1 MAYQVLARKWRPQ
14 NFEEVVGQEPITRT
28 LQNALT
34 AGRVA
39 HAFMFSGPRGVGKTS
54 VARILAKA
62 LNCEAG
68 PTPHPDNTCQLCQEI
83 TNGSS
88 MDVLEID
95 GASNNGVEEVRNL
108 REKIK
113 YLPTQGKYR
122 VYIIDEVHMLSTA
135 AFNAL
140 LKTLEEPPAHA
151 VFILAT
157 TEIHKVPVTILS
169 RCQRYDF
176 RRIPTGLIQAHLA
189 KLAEQEGWNIDPEGL
204 ALVARAAE
212 GGLRDAQGFLDQVVT
227 FGGDGVSVPE
237 IARILG
243 VTDRGALLG
252 ALTAIIDRHGPDLLN
267 LIETLYNQGQDLGRF
282 YQDLLLYARHLLVAG
297 LHPEA
302 RHLAAVADTEWDALT
317 RLASRTPAVHLHNLL
332 SVLLQGEEELKR
344 APQPRLALEVL
355 LLRVIHL
362 EPVLPLAEW
371 LNRLDTLERRLEVRA
386 PGGAGRR
393 RGRRTPAGRGS
404 AAPCRAGGPAAPGP
418 GGCRPRRPVA
428 GLFAVCPGKGKR
440 PPVRETGPEPV
451 GGEVGK
457 LPEDRPDPPLERQR
471 RPARSP
477 AAGVGPDLFRPR
489 DHPGIRGGG
498 AQNPEKNPGARPQTP
513 GHAEASATGPGNFR
527 GRVAGAHPGEGGT
540 QVKDLSGMMKQAQ
553 KLQAKMMAMQ
563 EELGNRTVSAQA
575 GGGMVEAVVNGRQ
588 ELLTLRIDPEVVVA
602 EDVEMLQDLIQAAI
616 NEALNRSREMMATEM
631 SKLTGGMQIPGLF

>member
-39 HAFMFSGPRGVGKTS
+39 HAFLFSGPRGVGKTS

-68 PTPHPDNTCQLCQEI
+68 PTPHPDNTCQMCQEI

-122 VYIIDEVHMLSTA
+122 VYIIDEVHMLTTA

-252 ALTAIIDRHGPDLLN
+252 ALTAIIDRHGPDLLS
-267 LIETLYNQGQDLGRF
+267 LIEALYNQGQDLGRF

-362 EPVLPLAEW
+362 EPVLPLADW
-371 LNRLDTLERRLEVRA
+371 LARLDTLERRLEAGPRVA
-386 PGGAGRR
+386 PAAAGAAEPQ
-393 RGRRTPAGRGS
+393 PAVEVQRP
-404 AAPCRAGGPAAPGP
+404 AEPAAPP
-418 GGCRPRRPVA
+418 PRVPADA
-428 GLFAVCPGKGKR
+428 GLDDQWQAFLQFVQEKENGPLFGKLAQSRLVGRSEHCLKIALKR
-440 PPVRETGPEPV
+440 PWNANGARHEARLQELARTFFGPETTLEF
-451 GGEVGK
+451 EVEAPK
-457 LPEDRPDPPLERQR
+457 TPKK
-471 RPARSP
+471 SP
-477 AAGVGPDLFRPR
+477 APAPKPLD
-489 DHPGIRGGG
+489 
-498 AQNPEKNPGARPQTP
+498 
-513 GHAEASATGPGNFR
+513 
-527 GRVAGAHPGEGGT
+527 
-540 QVKDLSGMMKQAQ
+540 MQ
-553 KLQAKMMAMQ
+553 KLQQQALEIFGGEWLGPTPGK
-563 EELGNRTVSAQA
+563 EE
-575 GGGMVEAVVNGRQ
+575 
-588 ELLTLRIDPEVVVA
+588 P
-602 EDVEMLQDLIQAAI
+602 
-616 NEALNRSREMMATEM
+616 
-631 SKLTGGMQIPGLF
+631 K

>member
-28 LQNALT
+28 LQNALA

-39 HAFMFSGPRGVGKTS
+39 HAFIFSGPRGVGKTS
-54 VARILAKA
+54 VARIMAKA
-62 LNCEAG
+62 LNCLAG
-68 PTPHPDNTCQLCQEI
+68 PTPHPDNTCEICRAI

-88 MDVLEID
+88 LDVLEID
-95 GASNNGVEEVRNL
+95 GASNRGIDEVRDL

-113 YLPTQGKYR
+113 YLPAQSKYR
-122 VYIIDEVHMLSTA
+122 VYIIDEVHMLTDP

-157 TEIHKVPVTILS
+157 TAPHKVPVTILS

-176 RRIPTGLIQAHLA
+176 RRIPTGVIQAHLA
-189 KLAEQEGWNIDPEGL
+189 KLAKQEGWQIDPEGL

-227 FGGDGVSVPE
+227 FGGDGVSVAE

-252 ALTAIIDRHGPDLLN
+252 ALTAIIDRHGPDLLS
-267 LIETLYNQGQDLGRF
+267 LIEALYNQGQDLGRF
-282 YQDLLLYARHLLVAG
+282 YQDLILYARHLLVAG

-371 LNRLDTLERRLEVRA
+371 LARLDTLEKRLE
-386 PGGAGRR
+386 AG
-393 RGRRTPAGRGS
+393 PWVASES
-404 AAPCRAGGPAAPGP
+404 AAGERQPRPGVQVAGEPAASKPAS
-418 GGCRPRRPVA
+418 REDA
-428 GLFAVCPGKGKR
+428 GLPDRWQAFLQFVQEKENGPLYGKLAQCRLVEMSEHCLKIALGR
-440 PPVRETGPEPV
+440 PWNANGARHEARLQELVRTFFGPETTLEI
-451 GGEVGK
+451 EVEAPK
-457 LPEDRPDPPLERQR
+457 TPKK
-471 RPARSP
+471 SP
-477 AAGVGPDLFRPR
+477 AAAQKPLDMNQLQQQALEIF
-489 DHPGIRGGG
+489 GGEWLS
-498 AQNPEKNPGARPQTP
+498 ATP
-513 GHAEASATGPGNFR
+513 G
-527 GRVAGAHPGEGGT
+527 
-540 QVKDLSGMMKQAQ
+540 K
-553 KLQAKMMAMQ
+553 
-563 EELGNRTVSAQA
+563 EE
-575 GGGMVEAVVNGRQ
+575 
-588 ELLTLRIDPEVVVA
+588 PE
-602 EDVEMLQDLIQAAI
+602 
-616 NEALNRSREMMATEM
+616 
-631 SKLTGGMQIPGLF
+631 

>member
-14 NFEEVVGQEPITRT
+14 TFEEVVGQEPITRT

-39 HAFMFSGPRGVGKTS
+39 HAFLFSGPRGVGKTS

-68 PTPHPDNTCQLCQEI
+68 PTPHPDNTCQMCREI

-95 GASNNGVEEVRNL
+95 GASNRGIDEVRDL

-113 YLPTQGKYR
+113 YVPAQGKYK
-122 VYIIDEVHMLSTA
+122 VYIIDEVHMLTNP

-151 VFILAT
+151 VFVLAT
-157 TEIHKVPVTILS
+157 TEPHKVPVTILS

-176 RRIPTGLIQAHLA
+176 RRIPTGVIQAHLA
-189 KLAEQEGWNIDPEGL
+189 KLAEQEGWHIDPEGL

-227 FGGDGVSVPE
+227 FGGDGVGAAE

-252 ALTAIIDRHGPDLLN
+252 ALTAIIDRNGPDLLN
-267 LIETLYNQGQDLGRF
+267 LIEALYTQGQDLGRF
-282 YQDLLLYARHLLVAG
+282 YQDLILYARHLLVAG

-302 RHLAAVADTEWDALT
+302 RNLAAVADTEWDDLI
-317 RLASRTPAVHLHNLL
+317 RLARQVPTVHLHNLL

-344 APQPRLALEVL
+344 SPQPRLALEVL

-362 EPVLPLAEW
+362 EPILPLAEW
-371 LNRLDTLERRLEVRA
+371 LGRLEALEKRLEAGA
-386 PGGAGRR
+386 PITTKPTAAARK
-393 RGRRTPAGRGS
+393 AA
-404 AAPCRAGGPAAPGP
+404 AAPQAAAKPVASPVTPPADASLEERWQAFLNHVQETGDAPLYGKLTQCRLLGMSDHCLKLAIKRPWNANGASHEARLRELAKGFFGPETTVEFEVEVPKTPKKAAAAPKKS
-418 GGCRPRRPVA
+418 
-428 GLFAVCPGKGKR
+428 L
-440 PPVRETGPEPV
+440 
-451 GGEVGK
+451 
-457 LPEDRPDPPLERQR
+457 D
-471 RPARSP
+471 
-477 AAGVGPDLFRPR
+477 
-489 DHPGIRGGG
+489 
-498 AQNPEKNPGARPQTP
+498 
-513 GHAEASATGPGNFR
+513 
-527 GRVAGAHPGEGGT
+527 
-540 QVKDLSGMMKQAQ
+540 MQ
-553 KLQAKMMAMQ
+553 KLQQQALEIFGGEWLGAKPEK
-563 EELGNRTVSAQA
+563 EE
-575 GGGMVEAVVNGRQ
+575 
-588 ELLTLRIDPEVVVA
+588 PE
-602 EDVEMLQDLIQAAI
+602 
-616 NEALNRSREMMATEM
+616 
-631 SKLTGGMQIPGLF
+631 

>member
-39 HAFMFSGPRGVGKTS
+39 HAFLFSGPRGVGKTS

-88 MDVLEID
+88 LDVLEID
-95 GASNNGVEEVRNL
+95 GASNNGASTKSGTCVKRSSTC
-108 REKIK
+108 
-113 YLPTQGKYR
+113 PTQGKYR

-157 TEIHKVPVTILS
+157 TEPHKVPVTILS

-252 ALTAIIDRHGPDLLN
+252 ALTAIIDRHGPDLLS
-267 LIETLYNQGQDLGRF
+267 LIEALYNQGQDLGRF

-362 EPVLPLAEW
+362 EPVLPLADW
-371 LNRLDTLERRLEVRA
+371 LARLDTLERRLEAGPRVA
-386 PGGAGRR
+386 PAAAGAAE
-393 RGRRTPAGRGS
+393 PQPGRGS
-404 AAPCRAGGPAAPGP
+404 AAPVSRAAAAPRTPPGSRWMPASTTSGRPFCSLSRKRKTAPCSANWPRAGWW
-418 GGCRPRRPVA
+418 GG
-428 GLFAVCPGKGKR
+428 
-440 PPVRETGPEPV
+440 
-451 GGEVGK
+451 
-457 LPEDRPDPPLERQR
+457 
-471 RPARSP
+471 
-477 AAGVGPDLFRPR
+477 
-489 DHPGIRGGG
+489 
-498 AQNPEKNPGARPQTP
+498 
-513 GHAEASATGPGNFR
+513 
-527 GRVAGAHPGEGGT
+527 
-540 QVKDLSGMMKQAQ
+540 
-553 KLQAKMMAMQ
+553 
-563 EELGNRTVSAQA
+563 
-575 GGGMVEAVVNGRQ
+575 
-588 ELLTLRIDPEVVVA
+588 RIIA
-602 EDVEMLQDLIQAAI
+602 
-616 NEALNRSREMMATEM
+616 
-631 SKLTGGMQIPGLF
+631 

>member
-1 MAYQVLARKWRPQ
+1 M
-14 NFEEVVGQEPITRT
+14 GQEPITRT

-39 HAFMFSGPRGVGKTS
+39 HAFLFSGPRGVGKTS

-68 PTPHPDNTCQLCQEI
+68 PTPHPDNTCQVCQEI

-88 MDVLEID
+88 LDVLEID
-95 GASNNGVEEVRNL
+95 GASNRGIDEVRDL

-113 YLPTQGKYR
+113 YLPAQSKYK
-122 VYIIDEVHMLSTA
+122 VYIIDEVHMLTKE

-157 TEIHKVPVTILS
+157 TEPHKVPVTILS

-176 RRIPTGLIQAHLA
+176 RRIPTGVIQAHLA

-227 FGGDGVSVPE
+227 FGGDGVSVAE

-243 VTDRGALLG
+243 VTDRGSLLG

-267 LIETLYNQGQDLGRF
+267 LIETLYNQGHDLGRF
-282 YQDLLLYARHLLVAG
+282 YQDLILYARHLLVAG

-302 RHLAAVADTEWDALT
+302 RHLAAVADTEWDALIA
-317 RLASRTPAVHLHNLL
+317 LAGRTPAVHLHNLL

-362 EPVLPLAEW
+362 EPVLPLADW
-371 LNRLDTLERRLEVRA
+371 LARLDTLEKRLESGPQVASALAGTGERQPRPVVPAAGEPAAA
-386 PGGAGRR
+386 PAAAPPGVPADAGLDEQWQAFLQFVQEKENGPLYGKLAQCRLVERSGNCLKIAMGRPWNANGARHEARVQEMARTFFGPETTLEFEVDAPKTPKKSPAAAKKPLDMQKLQQQALEIFGGEWI
-393 RGRRTPAGRGS
+393 S
-404 AAPCRAGGPAAPGP
+404 AAP
-418 GGCRPRRPVA
+418 
-428 GLFAVCPGKGKR
+428 GK
-440 PPVRETGPEPV
+440 EEPE
-451 GGEVGK
+451 
-457 LPEDRPDPPLERQR
+457 
-471 RPARSP
+471 
-477 AAGVGPDLFRPR
+477 
-489 DHPGIRGGG
+489 
-498 AQNPEKNPGARPQTP
+498 
-513 GHAEASATGPGNFR
+513 
-527 GRVAGAHPGEGGT
+527 
-540 QVKDLSGMMKQAQ
+540 
-553 KLQAKMMAMQ
+553 
-563 EELGNRTVSAQA
+563 
-575 GGGMVEAVVNGRQ
+575 
-588 ELLTLRIDPEVVVA
+588 
-602 EDVEMLQDLIQAAI
+602 
-616 NEALNRSREMMATEM
+616 
-631 SKLTGGMQIPGLF
+631 

>member
-14 NFEEVVGQEPITRT
+14 TFEEVMGQEPITRT
-28 LQNALT
+28 LQNALA

-39 HAFMFSGPRGVGKTS
+39 HAFLFSGPRGVGKTS

-68 PTPHPDNTCQLCQEI
+68 PTPHPDNTCQMCKEI

-88 MDVLEID
+88 LDVLEID
-95 GASNNGVEEVRNL
+95 GASNRGIDEVRDL

-122 VYIIDEVHMLSTA
+122 VYIIDEVHMLTKE

-157 TEIHKVPVTILS
+157 TEPHKVPVTILS

-176 RRIPTGLIQAHLA
+176 RRIPTGVIQAHLA

-227 FGGDGVSVPE
+227 FGGDGVSAPE

-252 ALTAIIDRHGPDLLN
+252 ALTAIVDRHGPDLLG
-267 LIETLYNQGQDLGRF
+267 LIEALYNQGQDLGRF
-282 YQDLLLYARHLLVAG
+282 YQDLILYARHLLVAG

-317 RLASRTPAVHLHNLL
+317 RLASRVPAVHLHNLM

-371 LNRLDTLERRLEVRA
+371 LARLDTLERRLETGPGAAADSTAGVRRA
-386 PGGAGRR
+386 RPGLPAAEG
-393 RGRRTPAGRGS
+393 TPS
-404 AAPCRAGGPAAPGP
+404 AAPVAPGDAVPDDRWQAFLTYVHETEGGPLYGKLAQ
-418 GGCRPRRPVA
+418 CRLVEMSDNCLKIALGRPWNA
-428 GLFAVCPGKGKR
+428 NGARHQARLQELARSFF
-440 PPVRETGPEPV
+440 GPETTLEF
-451 GGEVGK
+451 EV
-457 LPEDRPDPPLERQR
+457 E
-471 RPARSP
+471 A
-477 AAGVGPDLFRPR
+477 
-489 DHPGIRGGG
+489 
-498 AQNPEKNPGARPQTP
+498 PQTP
-513 GHAEASATGPGNFR
+513 KKSPAPAKKPL
-527 GRVAGAHPGEGGT
+527 
-540 QVKDLSGMMKQAQ
+540 DMQ
-553 KLQAKMMAMQ
+553 KLQQQAL
-563 EELGNRTVSAQA
+563 EIFGGEWLGTAPVK
-575 GGGMVEAVVNGRQ
+575 EK
-588 ELLTLRIDPEVVVA
+588 PE
-602 EDVEMLQDLIQAAI
+602 
-616 NEALNRSREMMATEM
+616 
-631 SKLTGGMQIPGLF
+631 

>member
-62 LNCEAG
+62 LNCAAG
-68 PTPHPDNTCQLCQEI
+68 PTPHPDNTCQMCQEI

-113 YLPTQGKYR
+113 YLPAQGKYR
-122 VYIIDEVHMLSTA
+122 IYIIDEVHMLSTA

-227 FGGDGVSVPE
+227 FGGDGVTVPE

-252 ALTAIIDRHGPDLLN
+252 ALTAIIDRHGPDLLG

-371 LNRLDTLERRLEVRA
+371 LGRLDTLERRLESGPHAA
-386 PGGAGRR
+386 PV
-393 RGRRTPAGRGS
+393 S
-404 AAPCRAGGPAAPGP
+404 AAIGAAEPQPAPEVQPPGTPAAPA
-418 GGCRPRRPVA
+418 PRVPADA
-428 GLFAVCPGKGKR
+428 GLDDQWQAFLQFVQEKENGPLFGKLAQSRLVGRSDHCLKIALKRAWNANGARHEAQLQELARTFFGPETTLEFEVEAAKTPKKSPAPAPKPLDMKKLQQQALEIFGGEWLGPTPGK
-440 PPVRETGPEPV
+440 EEP
-451 GGEVGK
+451 K
-457 LPEDRPDPPLERQR
+457 
-471 RPARSP
+471 
-477 AAGVGPDLFRPR
+477 
-489 DHPGIRGGG
+489 
-498 AQNPEKNPGARPQTP
+498 
-513 GHAEASATGPGNFR
+513 
-527 GRVAGAHPGEGGT
+527 
-540 QVKDLSGMMKQAQ
+540 
-553 KLQAKMMAMQ
+553 
-563 EELGNRTVSAQA
+563 
-575 GGGMVEAVVNGRQ
+575 
-588 ELLTLRIDPEVVVA
+588 
-602 EDVEMLQDLIQAAI
+602 
-616 NEALNRSREMMATEM
+616 
-631 SKLTGGMQIPGLF
+631 

>member
-14 NFEEVVGQEPITRT
+14 TFEEVMGQEPITRT

-39 HAFMFSGPRGVGKTS
+39 HAFLFSGPRGVGKTS

-68 PTPHPDNTCQLCQEI
+68 PTPHPDNTCQLCREI

-88 MDVLEID
+88 LDVLEID
-95 GASNNGVEEVRNL
+95 GASNRGIDEVRDL

-113 YLPTQGKYR
+113 YLPAQGKYK
-122 VYIIDEVHMLSTA
+122 VYIIDEVHMLTKE

-157 TEIHKVPVTILS
+157 TEPHKVPVTILS

-176 RRIPTGLIQAHLA
+176 RRIPTGVIQAHLA

-227 FGGDGVSVPE
+227 FGGDGVTTAE

-243 VTDRGALLG
+243 VTDRGSLLG
-252 ALTAIIDRHGPDLLN
+252 ALTAIIDRHGPDLLS
-267 LIETLYNQGQDLGRF
+267 LIEALYNQGQDLGRF
-282 YQDLLLYARHLLVAG
+282 YQDLTLYARHLLVAG

-302 RHLAAVADTEWDALT
+302 RHLAAVADTEWDALIA
-317 RLASRTPAVHLHNLL
+317 LARRTPAVHLHNLL
-332 SVLLQGEEELKR
+332 SVLLQGEEDLKR

-362 EPVLPLAEW
+362 EPVLPLADW
-371 LNRLDTLERRLEVRA
+371 LARLDTLEKRLEAGPRVA
-386 PGGAGRR
+386 PAAAGAGERQAR
-393 RGRRTPAGRGS
+393 LSVPAAGERQAPPDVPAIGEP
-404 AAPCRAGGPAAPGP
+404 AASPPAAPP
-418 GGCRPRRPVA
+418 GVPVDA
-428 GLFAVCPGKGKR
+428 GLNEQWQAFLQFVQEKENGPLYGKLAQCRLVERLDNRFKIAMAR
-440 PPVRETGPEPV
+440 PWNANGARHEARVQEMARTFFGPETTLEF
-451 GGEVGK
+451 EVDGPK
-457 LPEDRPDPPLERQR
+457 TPKKT
-471 RPARSP
+471 P
-477 AAGVGPDLFRPR
+477 AAAKKPVD
-489 DHPGIRGGG
+489 
-498 AQNPEKNPGARPQTP
+498 
-513 GHAEASATGPGNFR
+513 
-527 GRVAGAHPGEGGT
+527 
-540 QVKDLSGMMKQAQ
+540 MQ
-553 KLQAKMMAMQ
+553 KLQQQALEIFGGEWISATPGK
-563 EELGNRTVSAQA
+563 EE
-575 GGGMVEAVVNGRQ
+575 
-588 ELLTLRIDPEVVVA
+588 PE
-602 EDVEMLQDLIQAAI
+602 
-616 NEALNRSREMMATEM
+616 
-631 SKLTGGMQIPGLF
+631 